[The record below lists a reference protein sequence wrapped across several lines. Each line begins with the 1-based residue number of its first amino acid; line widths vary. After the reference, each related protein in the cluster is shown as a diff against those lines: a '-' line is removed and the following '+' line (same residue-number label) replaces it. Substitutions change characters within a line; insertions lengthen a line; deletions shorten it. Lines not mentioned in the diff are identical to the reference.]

1 MSEDLLKAATRALR
15 DETAD
20 GDESANDGRFTRARV
35 MASLHQGRVK
45 RRTRLAFIL
54 PIAAVLAAGTAW
66 GAATGKLPA
75 VFHAI
80 GELVSFKAGK
90 SQDDATPASGKAK
103 QGVAATTKAAP
114 AAPTPEAPPPADAI
128 EPPSA
133 PATPEAPLAPA
144 PLAQAPGTAAVA
156 NGAAGSSRASGSAV
170 PATPAAV
177 APSSSAAFHDA
188 DGDLYRLAHEAHF
201 VSHDYGRAL
210 AAWDAYL
217 KEAPRGRFA
226 TEARYNRAICL
237 LRLGRDA
244 EARQALEPFASGKM
258 GYRQSEASQLLEEL
272 SR

>member
-1 MSEDLLKAATRALR
+1 MSDDLLKAATQALQ

-20 GDESANDGRFTRARV
+20 GDEAVNDGRFTRARV
-35 MASLHQGRVK
+35 MASLHQGRLK

-54 PIAAVLAAGTAW
+54 PIAACLAAATAW

-75 VFHAI
+75 VFHALT
-80 GELVSFKAGK
+80 ELVSFKAGK
-90 SQDDATPASGKAK
+90 AQRDVTASLGTASSSN
-103 QGVAATTKAAP
+103 ATTKAPDASAP
-114 AAPTPEAPPPADAI
+114 TASAAETPLDTVARTQQTPEAAAAPSGVVQAPAQAVQAPAPSHADATAAAPT
-128 EPPSA
+128 
-133 PATPEAPLAPA
+133 
-144 PLAQAPGTAAVA
+144 G
-156 NGAAGSSRASGSAV
+156 
-170 PATPAAV
+170 AV
-177 APSSSAAFHDA
+177 APSASAAFHDA

-201 VSHDYGRAL
+201 VSHDYARAL
-210 AAWDAYL
+210 DAWDAYL
-217 KEAPRGRFA
+217 REAPRGRFA